1 MKHANILKYQIA
13 KVCVVYKNIDFSAIA
28 TTPKKAV
35 ANFTRDPK
43 TGKGIILCLYKAV
56 SYTHLTLPTIY
67 SV

>member
-1 MKHANILKYQIA
+1 MKHANILKYQIP

-43 TGKGIILCLYKAV
+43 TGKGIILCLYKV
-56 SYTHLTLPTIY
+56 HT
-67 SV
+67 